1 MFVQQQHQ
9 AKRGNDWC
17 LQKERR
23 WNSLLQ
29 PGLISAE
36 GGDCGIQTFPSSQAS
51 GCFNGYQ
58 KWHFQW
64 PPKKL
69 KTLDTTTN
77 TKCGCN
83 WCVQKAETVEYKHS
97 LLQLSPSWAPGCCSS
112 SISIVF
118 AAGISGSAFMEPI
131 KIILW
136 KHNSKIQIFAFGDV
150 RKYLSCKESPC
161 PTFPNQNH
169 SQHWHEST
177 HEIVSWLTCFWDVSY
192 LLKYKYKCVNKYTY
206 KHVYKYKHNLN
217 INAD

>member
-1 MFVQQQHQ
+1 MFIQQQQQ
-9 AKRGNDWC
+9 AKCGNDWC

-36 GGDCGIQTFPSSQAS
+36 GGDCGIQTF
-51 GCFNGYQ
+51 
-58 KWHFQW
+58 
-64 PPKKL
+64 
-69 KTLDTTTN
+69 
-77 TKCGCN
+77 
-83 WCVQKAETVEYKHS
+83 
-97 LLQLSPSWAPGCCSS
+97 LSATISILSCCSS

-131 KIILW
+131 KRILW
-136 KHNSKIQIFAFGDV
+136 KHNSKIQIFAFGHV
-150 RKYLSCKESPC
+150 RNHLSCKESPC

-177 HEIVSWLTCFWDVSY
+177 YEIVSWLTCFWDVSY
-192 LLKYKYKCVNKYTY
+192 LQKYKYKCVNKHTY

-217 INAD
+217 IDAD